1 MNSIAYP
8 DRRTL
13 LSAAAMIPLLALTAC
28 AGSLGSFSPEEGVR
42 RLLTLSSQRA
52 FARLLQPGGFYD
64 DQLTRIA
71 PPAQLAGGSS
81 GVLGAV
87 LRTNAVR
94 SRVAIALNDVAVD
107 AADRAT
113 PVVTD
118 AIARMSVADA
128 LALVRGG
135 PTAATDLLQREA
147 GPAVID
153 ALLPGISQGLTS
165 DVAEI
170 LAAVAATRSGVD
182 YIGIARLVADQAS
195 ASIFRAIGREE
206 AEIRANPRATG
217 DPVLIALLGVR

>member
-1 MNSIAYP
+1 MTSVAYP
-8 DRRTL
+8 NRRHL
-13 LSAAAMIPLLALTAC
+13 LGVAAALPLMALGAC

-71 PPAQLAGGSS
+71 PPGQLTGAST

-87 LRTNAVR
+87 LRTNTVR
-94 SRVAIALNDVAVD
+94 SRIAIALNDVATD

-118 AIARMSVADA
+118 AISRMSYADA
-128 LALVRGG
+128 LALARGG
-135 PTAATDLLQREA
+135 PTAATDLLQREV
-147 GPAVID
+147 GGAVVD

-170 LAAVAATRSGVD
+170 LAAVASSRTGVD
-182 YIGIARLVADQAS
+182 YVGIARLVADQAA

-206 AEIRANPRATG
+206 AAIRADPRATR
-217 DPVLIALLGVR
+217 DPVLIALLSVR